1 MTFSLWQASA
11 RILKKRDVVVV
22 CGGATTATLVT
33 WLSPSRYTVT
43 DDQQQPSTNYTRCER
58 AWYSSRATDSKE
70 LGDTTTEHNWSQP
83 QQQPLL
89 PSRTDLVKQLYLSGS
104 GNNDDNNGDDF
115 VFDVLVIG
123 GGATGAGIA
132 LDAASRGGG
141 LRVACID
148 RHDFA
153 SETSSRSTKLL
164 WAGIRYLA
172 TAAAH
177 VLNQPLS
184 AWLTRPSAIIEHFV
198 GEFQMVR
205 ACHVERRHMLDKQ
218 RHLCHWMPIAVP
230 FTSYVRVGLRHNQP
244 PPFGNSFFQF
254 FPALAPAVFLF
265 YDALSGFTVPS
276 SYVIGA
282 QRAAATILPHLRLYD
297 NSDDETT
304 DRPKPFVRYLSVFGE
319 GMHNDAR
326 TCLAIVQSAIAHG
339 AVVCNHVEAMELIPR
354 QAVDEVTGQLAPQ
367 RHGPPLGVKV
377 RDKMTGESFAVHAA
391 QIVLA
396 GGPFT
401 DELRS
406 WTEPSNE
413 DPAAAA
419 AVAPSETVRAIRESA
434 GTHIVLRGGIVPP
447 NMGLL
452 DFNTSDGRFLFV
464 LPWLGHTL
472 VGTTDDP
479 STRTQSRHDPPE
491 TDIDYLLRECQTYLQ
506 LEQPL
511 QRSDVLSAW
520 RGWRPLAVDP
530 HAPPNAPVSRDHV
543 ISRHPDTGIFFI
555 AGGKWTTWREMAH
568 EVVDR
573 VLAVRHADFFAP
585 DAMPPQEALWT
596 KPIGPCRTLDI
607 VLHGGDE
614 NFDATKLVA
623 QFQERHAQLDVDVV
637 QHLVDTYG
645 IHVWDVA
652 ALWETESAAAKSS
665 PTTTTLQKR
674 LVPGFP
680 YLEAEVV
687 YACQREYACTIAD
700 VLSRR
705 TRLSYLNK
713 QAALSALPRVAQLM
727 AESLQWNAKAR
738 QQQIAAAHEELSSFG
753 GAAAPNDTKTLP

>member
-1 MTFSLWQASA
+1 MAFSLLQASA
-11 RILKKRDVVVV
+11 RILTKRDVVVV
-22 CGGATTATLVT
+22 CGGATTATMVT
-33 WLSPSRYTVT
+33 YLNRRWSGGGSLTGDTWSPSRCTLIGP
-43 DDQQQPSTNYTRCER
+43 QPSPNCTRCER
-58 AWYSSRATDSKE
+58 AWFTSKSTDSNE
-70 LGDTTTEHNWSQP
+70 LGRENWAQP
-83 QQQPLL
+83 L
-89 PSRTDLVKQLYLSGS
+89 PSRADLVRQLYLSGR
-104 GNNDDNNGDDF
+104 NVDDDDGL

-132 LDAASRGGG
+132 LDAASRG
-141 LRVACID
+141 LTVACID
-148 RHDFA
+148 RNDFA

-177 VLNQPLS
+177 VLNQPIT
-184 AWLTRPSAIIEHFV
+184 AWFTQPRAIFEHFV
-198 GEFQMVR
+198 SEFNMVR
-205 ACHVERRHMLDKQ
+205 ACHKERRYMLDKQ

-230 FTSYVRVGLRHNQP
+230 FTSYVRVGLRHEQP

-254 FPALAPAVFLF
+254 FPALAPAVFVL
-265 YDALSGFTVPS
+265 YDALSGFTNPS

-282 QRAAATILPHLRLYD
+282 QRAATTILPHLRLYET
-297 NSDDETT
+297 DETT
-304 DRPKPFVRYLSVFGE
+304 GKPSPFVRYLSVFGE

-339 AVVCNHVEAMELIPR
+339 AVVCNYVEALELIPR
-354 QAVDEVTGQLAPQ
+354 QVVDEATGKLAPQ
-367 RHGPPLGVKV
+367 RDGPPLGVKV
-377 RDKMTGESFAVHAA
+377 RDQITGETFAVHAA
-391 QIVLA
+391 QIILA

-401 DELRS
+401 DELRR

-413 DPAAAA
+413 DAAAA
-419 AVAPSETVRAIRESA
+419 ADVAPSETVRAIRESA
-434 GTHIVLRGGIVPP
+434 GTHIVLRGGIVPS

-491 TDIDYLLRECQTYLQ
+491 TDVEYLVRECQTYLQ
-506 LEQPL
+506 LDQPL

-530 HAPPNAPVSRDHV
+530 HAPPHAPVSRDHV
-543 ISRHPDTGIFFI
+543 ISRHPDTGILFI
-555 AGGKWTTWREMAH
+555 AGGKWTTWREMAQ

-573 VLAVRHADFFAP
+573 VLAVRHADFAAR
-585 DAMPPQEALWT
+585 DTVPQDALWT

-614 NFDATKLVA
+614 NFDASQLVA
-623 QFQERHAQLDVDVV
+623 QFQQRHAQLDADIV

-652 ALWETESAAAKSS
+652 ALWEQETETATNSQRPITNS
-665 PTTTTLQKR
+665 LQQR

-687 YACQREYACTIAD
+687 YACRHEYACKMAD

-713 QAALSALPRVAQLM
+713 QAAIQALPRVAQLM
-727 AESLQWNAKAR
+727 AESLQWNAMAR

-753 GAAAPNDTKTLP
+753 GAEPNNTDTRP